1 MRLLLHH
8 IKKSVFYML
17 RQSWIP
23 VLVVTLPCSLVAAQE
38 NYLDQ
43 LEVESKKLTDRPVL
57 APGTDVAGSN
67 GAEATS
73 RQEDFN
79 TEGKST
85 VASPDFDEDLT
96 MADFEDELK
105 VRFLG
110 SFTFYKKLPQRS
122 REEVYRGYLNG
133 NTIEEIRK
141 MIMSRYLH
149 SR

>member
-1 MRLLLHH
+1 MRVLLRH
-8 IKKSVFYML
+8 IKRTVFSML
-17 RQSWIP
+17 RVTWISLF
-23 VLVVTLPCSLVAAQE
+23 VITLPYTYAAAQD

-57 APGTDVAGSN
+57 APETDGSV
-67 GAEATS
+67 GST
-73 RQEDFN
+73 EDSSKQMDFD
-79 TEGKST
+79 TEGKSI

-96 MADFEDELK
+96 MVDFEDELK

-122 REEVYRGYLNG
+122 REEVYHGYLNG
-133 NTIEEIRK
+133 NSIEEIRK
-141 MIMSRYLH
+141 MIMNRYLH